1 MKKKD
6 ARRNPWLKPDSDAF
20 KASQTII
27 LYKNTLKELLYIT
40 KFSNMGSLEIY
51 HAFYNKWLPERQ
63 HLSHLI
69 MVTKSQLA
77 LQILMRVVIRANEN
91 NGREGNIHFQFFRS
105 HINMFSKTNRRE
117 EE

>member
-27 LYKNTLKELLYIT
+27 LDKNMLKELLYLT
-40 KFSNMGSLEIY
+40 KFSNTGSLEIY
-51 HAFYNKWLPERQ
+51 HALYNKWLPKRQ
-63 HLSHLI
+63 HLPQLI

-77 LQILMRVVIRANEN
+77 LRILMRVVI
-91 NGREGNIHFQFFRS
+91 
-105 HINMFSKTNRRE
+105 
-117 EE
+117 